1 MMNARQL
8 YSIALQE
15 NILLNIP
22 PLLKECEQMFS
33 LLVPYESEEDR
44 FFLNASFGILYKTLL
59 EYDKSYSYFTEA
71 FPIVDKYLFGKEI
84 VPFYVV
90 FAKVLNKKELF
101 VQSIETLLQAK
112 KECQKENA
120 LELLANIYFEL
131 GNNYSECTVTTV
143 ALEQF
148 HLCLEISSKLQ
159 LEILMTNVLI
169 SIGIVN
175 KNIADYENARNNLLK
190 ALDMA
195 KTIDSEEFIAKI
207 YFELGDVFIATGKF
221 VEAEEY
227 LHRCIE
233 YSILSNLKRI
243 ESNAYRKIG
252 DIYFPKK
259 NYDLALEYYQK
270 SLTVSATVGFTLNLF
285 LSMLKV
291 ATVHIHQQI
300 NTKALTL
307 LEKAS
312 KIIEKTDNY
321 ELHSQL
327 HTVYTLMFHTQ
338 KNWEKYE
345 SSFALQQR
353 YEELHK
359 EFLLQKQEEYR
370 NEIHRLNLTKQD
382 SSSVH
387 LSFDKST
394 EQIENHSLSE
404 NDEKNAFMYLFDHAP
419 LGICI
424 TTTSNII
431 VATNKEFQ
439 RIFSNKNNES
449 IESDFTNLLT
459 TEYSIEFKEHTAKL
473 IANPLLK
480 YSVEEQYQI
489 QHQVQIWLRRTT
501 SMSFIP
507 DFDQVV
513 FIHMLENIQERKRAE
528 QELVVTLSKMHRNT
542 DLLFEHKRQLEEK
555 NEQISIV
562 NLQLQRKNEQ
572 LLRLQIAEQNI
583 TSQLESQYVEAV
595 SLQNSL
601 LPNDVFFQQSFK
613 QSFIFN
619 KVCDSLGAKKDFYWV
634 FSNPTISSKFIAV
647 ADCSIS
653 GYSTTLLSVLGVSLL
668 TSIVF
673 EDPTMVP
680 SEILKKFHSL
690 FQKTLQSNFES
701 KQYYSF
707 DIGLIKIEHDRCI
720 FSGANTPLYF
730 VKNNLENLT
739 NQFVEIIEP
748 NLHSIGGFSEE
759 EEFLFEDTVIYR
771 DVDIVVY
778 LTTNGFSKHYNE
790 EMNIP
795 FQKSIRDK
803 LKELSSLSLLNQ
815 LEVLESE
822 HKEYL
827 QYSRL
832 VDDILLIAFTLEADH
847 NEILPLEL

>member
-1 MMNARQL
+1 MNARQL

-44 FFLNASFGILYKTLL
+44 FFLNASFGVLYKTLL

-71 FPIVDKYLFGKEI
+71 FPIANKYLGGIEI

-112 KECQKENA
+112 NECQKENA

-131 GNNYSECTVTTV
+131 GNNYFECTFTSI
-143 ALEQF
+143 ALDQF
-148 HLCLEISSKLQ
+148 HLCLEISSKLH
-159 LEILMTNVLI
+159 LEFLTTNVLL

-175 KNIADYENARNNLLK
+175 KHIADYENAKNNLFK

-207 YFELGDVFIATGKF
+207 YFELGDVFFATGKS

-270 SLTVSATVGFTLNLF
+270 SLTVSAIVGFTLNLF

-291 ATVHIHQQI
+291 ATVHIHQHI
-300 NTKALTL
+300 YTKALNL
-307 LEKAS
+307 LEKAT
-312 KIIEKTDNY
+312 KIIENSDNY

-327 HTVYTLMFHTQ
+327 HTVYTLMFHSQ

-345 SSFALQQR
+345 SSFALQQKN
-353 YEELHK
+353 EELHRQH
-359 EFLLQKQEEYR
+359 LLQKQEEYR
-370 NEIHRLNLTKQD
+370 NEIHLLNLSTQD
-382 SSSVH
+382 SSTVH
-387 LSFDKST
+387 LSFDKN
-394 EQIENHSLSE
+394 IEHIETQSLSE
-404 NDEKNAFMYLFDHAP
+404 NDEKKAFMYLFDHAP

-449 IESDFTNLLT
+449 IGSDFTNLLT
-459 TEYSIEFKEHTAKL
+459 TEYSNEFKEHTAKL

-480 YSVEEQYQI
+480 YSVEEQYDI
-489 QHQVQIWLRRTT
+489 QHKLHIWLRRTT

-507 DFDQVV
+507 DFDQIV
-513 FIHMLENIQERKRAE
+513 FIHMLENIHERKRAE

-542 DLLFEHKRQLEEK
+542 DLLFEHKKQLEEK
-555 NEQISIV
+555 NEQFSVV
-562 NLQLQRKNEQ
+562 NSELQRKNEQ

-583 TSQLESQYVEAV
+583 STQLQSQYVEAV

-601 LPNDVFFQQSFK
+601 LPNQSFFQQSFDH
-613 QSFIFN
+613 SFIFN

-634 FSNPTISSKFIAV
+634 FSNPLFQSKFIAV

-673 EDPTMVP
+673 EEPTLVP
-680 SEILKKFHSL
+680 SQILKKFHSL

-707 DIGLIKIEHDRCI
+707 DIGLIKIEPDRCI

-730 VKNNLENLT
+730 VKNTLDEKSNQILE
-739 NQFVEIIEP
+739 VIEP
-748 NLHSIGGFSEE
+748 NHLSIGGFSEE
-759 EEFLFEDTVIYR
+759 EEFQCEDYVIYR
-771 DVDIVVY
+771 DFDLVIY

-795 FQKSIRDK
+795 FQKNIKDK
-803 LKELSSLSLLNQ
+803 LKELSEVSLEEQ
-815 LEVLESE
+815 LEVLETE
-822 HKEYL
+822 HKEYIR
-827 QYSRL
+827 YSRL

>member
-1 MMNARQL
+1 MNARQL
-8 YSIALQE
+8 YLLAIQE

-44 FFLNASFGILYKTLL
+44 FFLNASYGVLYKTLL
-59 EYDKSYSYFTEA
+59 EYSKSYQYFTEA
-71 FPIVDKYLFGKEI
+71 SPYAEKFLLGIDI

-90 FAKVLNKKELF
+90 YAKVLNKKELYI
-101 VQSIETLLQAK
+101 QSIETLLLAK
-112 KECQKENA
+112 LECQKENA

-131 GNNYSECTVTTV
+131 GSNYSECSVTSF
-143 ALEQF
+143 ALENF

-159 LEILMTNVLI
+159 LDFLLTNVYL
-169 SIGIVN
+169 SLGIVN
-175 KNIADYENARNNLLK
+175 KNIGDYENAKLTLHK

-195 KTIDSEEFIAKI
+195 NTIDSEEFIAKI
-207 YFELGDVFIATGKF
+207 YFELGDVFFLTGKF
-221 VEAEEY
+221 IEAEEF

-233 YSILSNLKRI
+233 YSILSNQKRI

-291 ATVHIHQQI
+291 ATINIHQHI
-300 NTKALTL
+300 YTKAQSL

-312 KIIEKTDNY
+312 KILEHSSQY
-321 ELHSQL
+321 HLHSQL
-327 HTVYTLMFHTQ
+327 HSVYTILYHSQ
-338 KNWEKYE
+338 KNWELYDA
-345 SSFALQQR
+345 SFAQQQR
-353 YEELHK
+353 YEELFQQH
-359 EFLLQKQEEYR
+359 LLKKQEEYS
-370 NEIHRLNLTKQD
+370 NEIQRLHNTNYD
-382 SSSVH
+382 SATIH
-387 LSFDKST
+387 LHFDNAT
-394 EQIENHSLSE
+394 NQIVKPVISE
-404 NDEKNAFMYLFDHAP
+404 KDDVKAFMHLFEHAP

-439 RIFSNKNNES
+439 RIFSHKNNDFS
-449 IESDFTNLLT
+449 GSNFTNLLT
-459 TEYSIEFKEHTAKL
+459 AEYSIEFEEHTSKL

-480 YSVEEQYQI
+480 YSVEEQYQLS
-489 QHQVQIWLRRTT
+489 QKQQIWLRRTT
-501 SMSFIP
+501 SISFIP

-513 FIHMLENIQERKRAE
+513 FIHMLENIHERKRAE

-555 NEQISIV
+555 NEEFSIV
-562 NLQLQRKNEQ
+562 NAELQRKNEL

-583 TSQLESQYVEAV
+583 TTQLQSQYVEAV

-601 LPNDVFFQQSFK
+601 LPNVSFFQQTFDH
-613 QSFIFN
+613 SFIFN
-619 KVCDSLGAKKDFYWV
+619 KVCDNLGAKKDFYWV
-634 FSNPTISSKFIAV
+634 FSNPSIEAKFIAV

-653 GYSTTLLSVLGVSLL
+653 GYSTILLSVLGVSLL
-668 TSIVF
+668 TSIVY

-680 SEILKKFHSL
+680 SEILTKFHSL

-730 VKNNLENLT
+730 IKDSGEDQIVQTLE
-739 NQFVEIIEP
+739 VIEP
-748 NLHSIGGFSEE
+748 NHYSIGGFVENE
-759 EEFLFEDTVIYR
+759 DFTFEDSVIYR
-771 DVDIVVY
+771 DNNVKFY
-778 LTTNGFSKHYNE
+778 LTTNGFSKQYNE

-795 FQKSIRDK
+795 FQKNIKDK
-803 LKELSSLSLLNQ
+803 LKELSQLSFTDQLGLLEQ
-815 LEVLESE
+815 E
-822 HKEYL
+822 HSEYL

-832 VDDILLIAFTLEADH
+832 VDDILLIAFAIKSER
-847 NEILPLEL
+847 NEKLPLEL